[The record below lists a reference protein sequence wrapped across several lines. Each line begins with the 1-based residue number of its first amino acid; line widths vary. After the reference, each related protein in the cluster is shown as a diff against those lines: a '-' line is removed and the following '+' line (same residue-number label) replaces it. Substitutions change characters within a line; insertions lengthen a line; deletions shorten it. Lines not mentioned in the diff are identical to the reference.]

1 MPDDI
6 QDTGGARKPGIGA
19 TGSDGCRR
27 VISWPC
33 EAAPGRPQTSAG
45 KAKEARRRRG
55 HKTLR
60 QNYAGGSEA
69 KASATVWQTNFF

>member
-19 TGSDGCRR
+19 TGPDGCRR

-33 EAAPGRPQTSAG
+33 EATPGRPQTSAG

-55 HKTLR
+55 H
-60 QNYAGGSEA
+60 
-69 KASATVWQTNFF
+69 